1 MKNPLFVLALIVSLC
16 VFSSC
21 KDGANPDVLMPLSA
35 SSTRALDVDEEIA
48 DINVDKSQIKEIKV
62 PSVKESFSLYDVI
75 DSLVYVPLETTSES
89 LLGRIDKIESD
100 ASFLFVLDKD
110 NNNAMR
116 FSAEGKYL
124 GPIGQEGEGKGQY
137 TQISDMSLDKQNQQI
152 CLLDAQSGKLLFYS
166 YDGRFIKEDPL
177 YYYYQEV
184 EFSKGFMIENTSFAY
199 NKHVPQIDCNK
210 LVISNR
216 QQQPISK
223 GFPYSERQRTDF
235 HWALPNALTTLN
247 GKVYYNH
254 ILSNSIWVID
264 GNTCKG
270 VYKIS
275 LPNGCG
281 SLDMFNTTSI
291 TDNVFEQKLDQSPMA
306 YRGEYLQTSNVL
318 YIKLSEDGVVKPVFY
333 NKSSGK
339 ILFGNAFPER
349 KNNLFETFSG
359 DIFDF
364 ANDDCFIKVIQPFD
378 IFKIMKESK
387 GITPSNKEKVLL
399 DKINEESNPVLVFV
413 KLRNF

>member
-75 DSLVYVPLETTSES
+75 DSLVYVPLETTPES

-100 ASFLFVLDKD
+100 ASLLFVLDKD

-116 FSAEGKYL
+116 FTADGHFLGVLGK
-124 GPIGQEGEGKGQY
+124 EGEGKGEHI
-137 TQISDMSLDKQNQQI
+137 QISDLSLDRENQQV
-152 CLLDAQSGKLLFYS
+152 CLLDAQGGKLLYYG

-210 LVISNR
+210 LVVSNR
-216 QQQPISK
+216 QQQPVSK

-254 ILSNSIWVID
+254 ILSNSIWEID
-264 GNTCKG
+264 GNTCKNI
-270 VYKIS
+270 YKIT
-275 LPNGCG
+275 LPNGTKN
-281 SLDMFNTTSI
+281 LDMLNTVSI
-291 TDNVFEQKLDQSPMA
+291 TDKVFEQKLDQSSIA
-306 YRGEYLQTSNVL
+306 YRGEFLQTLDIL
-318 YIKLSEDGVVKPVFY
+318 YIKLSEKGVIRPVFY

-339 ILFGNAFPER
+339 TLYGYAFSER